1 MVCGIKK
8 LEYCKDKHTAAALIL
23 RVKTDLLYLLV
34 YCLLVM
40 CSCWKYSSTVFH
52 YSTFKKNLAIEEKVS
67 NEWNII
73 FKTRKYMLQ
82 RFIWIKCSL
91 SPVQQVRQ
99 HIGNSISEAC
109 EKDFRKC
116 VSSLFFQWEC
126 SIAWNNWIVAAGK
139 ACSCGQKLE
148 SKWRGLYIQ
157 SSVHWNKPSQF
168 VVPELHVPRYQLI
181 HKLLFSCK
189 SFWFMTLFQSS

>member
-40 CSCWKYSSTVFH
+40 CSCWKYSSTVF
-52 YSTFKKNLAIEEKVS
+52 EEKVS

-189 SFWFMTLFQSS
+189 SFWFMTHFQSS